1 MDAQYFL
8 IGTDG
13 RHYGPLSVTDVR
25 TWLTDGR
32 ASRYSR
38 ARRDSEAQWMP
49 LREMPEFEE
58 ETRPPYAGGG
68 TAGGSADTSGP
79 EDLTGPPAAELRA
92 DGTARLDPIL
102 CFRFA
107 WALVTRD
114 FFTLGGWTLLAVITI
129 SAITLIPR
137 VGVVVGVLVNNL
149 LWSGLYVLY
158 LRRIRGHGT
167 RLDDVTEAVRPVA
180 ARIILAGLVQPLLT
194 APLLIAARDAT
205 AANTAASLAMLVA
218 IFIPCVYLIVG
229 YIFVL
234 PLIVDR
240 HMTVW
245 QAMETSRRAVHR
257 QWFQTLGLL
266 LAAGMLLIIAAAA
279 LGFGLVLAFPL
290 SIGALMVGY
299 EEMFSR

>member
-1 MDAQYFL
+1 MNAQYFL

-13 RHYGPLSVTDVR
+13 RQYGPLSDTDIR
-25 TWLTDGR
+25 IFLSDGR

-38 ARRDSEAQWMP
+38 ARRDSEAQWLP

-58 ETRPPYAGGG
+58 QTRPPHLSGS
-68 TAGGSADTSGP
+68 TPGSADAPGADLSVPSPVDSQTGGP
-79 EDLTGPPAAELRA
+79 S
-92 DGTARLDPIL
+92 RLDPIL
-102 CFRFA
+102 CFRLA
-107 WALVTRD
+107 WSLVTRD
-114 FFTLGGWTLLAVITI
+114 FFSLGGWTLLAVITI

-137 VGVVVGVLVNNL
+137 IGVFAGVLVNNL

-180 ARIILAGLVQPLLT
+180 TRIILAGLVQPLLT
-194 APLLIAARDAT
+194 APLLVAAREAA
-205 AANTAASLAMLVA
+205 AANTAVSLAVLVV

-240 HMTVW
+240 HLTVW
-245 QAMETSRRAVHR
+245 QAMETSRRAVHH
-257 QWFQTLGLL
+257 QWFPTLGLL

-290 SIGALMVGY
+290 SVGALMIGY
-299 EEMFSR
+299 EVMFSR